1 MSAITALFTASIFAF
16 NPAAASVDPF
26 ASAPAPSEF
35 ADPLST
41 AVPSHEGE
49 AWTAPSPP
57 PPPPPPRRPPV
68 KVVETPSRTTASIEE
83 APSAE
88 PVEPIPVASAEA
100 INKTITTGLIILG
113 GSVAA
118 AAGSVYSWR
127 EHETRGAQL
136 RQQEQAN
143 VVAIAAGV
151 PPTDTSGLRDDIK
164 LYRGLTIG
172 FAVTAGVLA
181 LIGGGVTLAGLGKR
195 QRAAVVTMRAGGVG
209 VQF

>member
-16 NPAAASVDPF
+16 NPAAAPVDPF
-26 ASAPAPSEF
+26 AAETAV
-35 ADPLST
+35 DPLST
-41 AVPSHEGE
+41 AVPSAEGE

-57 PPPPPPRRPPV
+57 PLPPPPRRPTAE
-68 KVVETPSRTTASIEE
+68 VVETPYPAAAGVEE
-83 APSAE
+83 APSVDAAGPT
-88 PVEPIPVASAEA
+88 PVVSADA
-100 INKTITTGLIILG
+100 AKRTITTGLILLG

-127 EHETRGAQL
+127 EQETHSDQL

-143 VVAIAAGV
+143 KIVAEAGGF
-151 PPTDTSGLRDDIK
+151 PTDTSGLRDDIK

-172 FAVTAGVLA
+172 LAVTAGVLA
-181 LIGGGVTLAGLGKR
+181 VIGGGVALAGLR
-195 QRAAVVTMRAGGVG
+195 RRERAAVITMRAGGVG